1 MFKEGRNIM
10 LAGLVASGAACTEA
24 PRQTDRI
31 LRMDIESACKPGQ
44 EEIDGRMIADELRPV
59 REFGYRIP
67 SGYGFDSEL
76 V

>member
-1 MFKEGRNIM
+1 M